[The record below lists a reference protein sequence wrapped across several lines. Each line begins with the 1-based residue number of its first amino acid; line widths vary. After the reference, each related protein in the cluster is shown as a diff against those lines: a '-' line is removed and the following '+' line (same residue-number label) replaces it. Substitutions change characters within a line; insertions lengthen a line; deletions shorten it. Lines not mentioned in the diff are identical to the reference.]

1 MTEKYP
7 DLVALIPHIR
17 AEGTESFI
25 MEGEVVAVD
34 NSGSVKTFQTLAG
47 RGKKNVGLSEVKVQV
62 CLYAFDLM
70 YLNGEVFPPNPT
82 PPSVLSNY
90 VLFIAEDKSL
100 LDQSFRERREL
111 LRSRFVEVPNRFT
124 WVKSIDASSKD
135 QDDLLTFFKAA
146 VDTKCEGIMVKVL
159 DELTPEEKAQAE
171 KDKADGK
178 GSRRKALPATY
189 GSQPLPPPSSL
200 SLFLTKR

>member
-34 NSGSVKTFQTLAG
+34 DAGSVKTFQTLAG

-70 YLNGEVFPPNPT
+70 YLNGEV
-82 PPSVLSNY
+82 
-90 VLFIAEDKSL
+90 
-100 LDQSFRERREL
+100 
-111 LRSRFVEVPNRFT
+111 
-124 WVKSIDASSKD
+124 
-135 QDDLLTFFKAA
+135 
-146 VDTKCEGIMVKVL
+146 
-159 DELTPEEKAQAE
+159 
-171 KDKADGK
+171 
-178 GSRRKALPATY
+178 
-189 GSQPLPPPSSL
+189 PPPSRNHPSV
-200 SLFLTKR
+200 SMKDVVT